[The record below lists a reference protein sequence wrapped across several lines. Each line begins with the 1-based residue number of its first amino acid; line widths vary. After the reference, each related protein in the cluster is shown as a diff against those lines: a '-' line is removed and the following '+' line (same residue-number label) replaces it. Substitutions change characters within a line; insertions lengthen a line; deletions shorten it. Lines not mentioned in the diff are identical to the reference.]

1 MTRRP
6 TLLTT
11 GITPLPVEV
20 RLAMCR
26 PMIDGHGEESISII
40 RGILQRI
47 QKLLGTETAKVF
59 LFPTTGTG
67 ALEASIVNHLSPT
80 DQVLV
85 CVNGFFSSLYSE
97 IAGAHGLNVVE
108 LWFPQGEGVN
118 WGRVID
124 FLAHEGHKVRAILI
138 THHETSTGALTNMD
152 GIQELRNRTDALI
165 ILNALSS
172 LGGTPIL
179 FDKWGID
186 VAVVASH
193 KGLMCP
199 PGVAFVAVGP
209 RAEQAWYESTMP
221 RAFWD
226 LRRLAHWIKQ
236 GVVPF
241 DPPLPILYALDR
253 ALSMFDDV
261 NRREAIYAHTQTNAS
276 MFRDALSGMGTE
288 LVASPEHRAPNAS
301 VLRLPQTHP
310 APMVRTT
317 LRDHFGIYVSPGMGE
332 LSNVTIR
339 VNHQGYVSQDE
350 MTAAAQALRTIL
362 LRSKSRTKEGKRP

>member
-1 MTRRP
+1 MKRRP

-40 RGILQRI
+40 RGILRRI
-47 QKLLGTETAKVF
+47 QRLVGTKTAKVF

-67 ALEASIVNHLSPT
+67 ALEASLVNHLSPN
-80 DQVLV
+80 DEVLV
-85 CVNGFFSSLYSE
+85 CVNGFFSSVYSE
-97 IAGAHGLNVVE
+97 IARAHGLNVVE
-108 LWFPQGEGVN
+108 LWFPHGEGVN
-118 WGRVID
+118 WGKVVD
-124 FLAHEGHKVRAILI
+124 FLSREGRKTRAILI
-138 THHETSTGALTNMD
+138 THHETSTGALTNMH

-165 ILNALSS
+165 MLNALSS

-179 FDKWGID
+179 FDEWGID
-186 VAVVASH
+186 VAVAASH

-209 RAEQAWYESTMP
+209 RAEQAWHESTMP
-221 RAFWD
+221 RAYWD
-226 LRRLAHWIKQ
+226 LRRLSHWIEQ

-253 ALSMFDDV
+253 ALSMFDDLD
-261 NRREAIYAHTQTNAS
+261 RREAIYAHTQTNAF
-276 MFRDALSGMGTE
+276 MFREALSGTGTE

-310 APMVRTT
+310 ATMVRTA
-317 LRDHFGIYVSPGMGE
+317 LRDRFGIYVSPGMGE
-332 LSNVTIR
+332 LSDVTIR
-339 VNHQGYVSQDE
+339 VNHQGYVSEDQ
-350 MTAAAQALRTIL
+350 MTAAAQALRAIL
-362 LRSKSRTKEGKRP
+362 